1 MKKLRR
7 VNSEWYQIDVTTDKW
22 DLAVD
27 VVAIFRTKWGEWSVC
42 DGQPQFTRRVDDYN
56 RYVFIKLS
64 SAKAF
69 AKDLAIAIQNETI
82 YPSILNYGE

>member
-1 MKKLRR
+1 MKKLRK
-7 VNSEWYQIDVTTDKW
+7 VSTEWYQIDVTTDKY
-22 DLAVD
+22 DFAID

-42 DGQPQFTRRVDDYN
+42 DGQPHFARRVTDYN
-56 RYVFIKLS
+56 RYVFVKLG

-69 AKDLAIAIQNETI
+69 AKDLAIAIQNETV

>member
-7 VNSEWYQIDVTTDKW
+7 VNSEWYSITITEDKW

-27 VVAIFRTKWGEWSVC
+27 VVAIFHTKWGEWSVC
-42 DGQPQFTRRVDDYN
+42 DGQLKFARRIDDYN
-56 RYVFIKLS
+56 RYVFVKLS

>member
-1 MKKLRR
+1 MKKLRKVTR
-7 VNSEWYQIDVTTDKW
+7 DWYQLPIKQDKFETDI
-22 DLAVD
+22 D

-42 DGQPQFTRRVDDYN
+42 DGQPQFARRVDDYN

>member
-1 MKKLRR
+1 MKKLRK
-7 VNSEWYQIDVTTDKW
+7 VNRDWYQLPIKQDKFETDI
-22 DLAVD
+22 D

-42 DGQPQFTRRVDDYN
+42 DGQPQFARRVDDYS